1 MLSVAR
7 PLDWVV
13 FAATVAAMVA
23 LDVALFGRKAR
34 AMTFREAVLRSLM
47 AIAGALAFTLWIHFA
62 VGGGELPQG
71 ARANLA
77 LEYLIAFVVEKSLSV
92 DNLFVFLVVFSYFR
106 VGERQQQRVLLWG
119 LMGAVV
125 MRLVFILAGSA
136 LLHRFHWMIYVFGGV
151 LVWTGLKL
159 AFKKDDDVVD
169 PGNSPVL
176 RIARRWFRT
185 TDQYDGEHFFTVRDG
200 VRYATPLFLVVLVI
214 EFTDLLFAVDS
225 VPAVL
230 AVSNDLFVVYTSNV
244 MAILGLRALFFLLAG
259 MMSRFRYLDVGVAM
273 ILVFIGAKMIAS
285 PFVKVPNA
293 ASLGVILALLVGAVV
308 VSMLRPPPPESEEG
322 GEEGGAPG
330 AGEGGTPAAQAD
342 DP

>member
-13 FAATVAAMVA
+13 FAATVAAMIG
-23 LDVALFGRKAR
+23 LDVAFFGRKAR

-47 AIAGALAFTLWIHFA
+47 AIAGALAFTLWIHLA
-62 VGGGELPQG
+62 VGGGGVSQA
-71 ARANLA
+71 ARTNLA

-92 DNLFVFLVVFSYFR
+92 DNLFVFLVVFGYFR

-119 LMGAVV
+119 LAGAVV

-176 RIARRWFRT
+176 RLAKRWFRT
-185 TDQYDGEHFFTVRDG
+185 TDQYEGEHFFTVRDG

-285 PFVKVPNA
+285 PFLKVPNLV
-293 ASLGVILALLVGAVV
+293 SLGVILLLLVGAVV
-308 VSMLRPPPPESEEG
+308 VSMLRPPPPESEGDGDEG
-322 GEEGGAPG
+322 HAVAPG
-330 AGEGGTPAAQAD
+330 EGSATAARAD
-342 DP
+342 DT